1 MAREGLPE
9 KLWHRTSH
17 GIHVHVI
24 TISMLYFIY
33 FNTAHVKFILV
44 IICSFVITS
53 AWRGRFIDEMCRRV
67 HVYG

>member
-53 AWRGRFIDEMCRRV
+53 A
-67 HVYG
+67 